1 MNADEV
7 KLCINLNGEVA
18 DDTNDDPSP
27 EPHSTN
33 PIDPEKEMISVM
45 AKTMNRLEMPQEAQ
59 IHFAEG
65 FNKLKDYIKNFLES
79 KLQGKVF
86 SEEDALEFQQGLDQL
101 KQMNKRK

>member
-45 AKTMNRLEMPQEAQ
+45 AKTMNRLEMP
-59 IHFAEG
+59 
-65 FNKLKDYIKNFLES
+65 
-79 KLQGKVF
+79 
-86 SEEDALEFQQGLDQL
+86 
-101 KQMNKRK
+101 